1 MDATLPVSCTNP
13 PGLSERE
20 QSALRALAGVM
31 IPPSAQYGVPGADD
45 AAIFAEIVAAAAGEG
60 GRARDALARLDDGAA
75 GGYAQLD
82 AARRVAVA
90 EAFGR
95 AMPQSAALLF
105 SLVARCYYRDERVMR
120 ALEMEP
126 RAPFPRGFDL
136 EPSELA
142 LLEPVIARAKVYRDA
157 Y

>member
-1 MDATLPVSCTNP
+1 MRRSSPRFSPPRGAPP
-13 PGLSERE
+13 PGH
-20 QSALRALAGVM
+20 
-31 IPPSAQYGVPGADD
+31 
-45 AAIFAEIVAAAAGEG
+45 
-60 GRARDALARLDDGAA
+60 
-75 GGYAQLD
+75 YAQLD

-95 AMPQSAALLF
+95 ATPQSAALLF
-105 SLVARCYYRDERVMR
+105 SLVARCYYRDERVML

-136 EPSELA
+136 DASDLQ
-142 LLEPVIARAKVYRDA
+142 LLEPVRARAKIYRDV